1 MKDLIKKNIKIECN
15 EFFLETLNSNKIS
28 DRYLHW
34 LNDPELN
41 RFSQRAG
48 ENFSI
53 DDILVH
59 DMYDKNLAM
68 LLSEITYTPTLPVP
82 FGIIYKENKPT
93 YEQMMKEQ
101 IELSIKSKGEGDLNK
116 LILGPN
122 SWEVK

>member
-1 MKDLIKKNIKIECN
+1 
-15 EFFLETLNSNKIS
+15 
-28 DRYLHW
+28 
-34 LNDPELN
+34 
-41 RFSQRAG
+41 
-48 ENFSI
+48 
-53 DDILVH
+53 
-59 DMYDKNLAM
+59 MYDKNLAM

-116 LILGPN
+116 LILGPS